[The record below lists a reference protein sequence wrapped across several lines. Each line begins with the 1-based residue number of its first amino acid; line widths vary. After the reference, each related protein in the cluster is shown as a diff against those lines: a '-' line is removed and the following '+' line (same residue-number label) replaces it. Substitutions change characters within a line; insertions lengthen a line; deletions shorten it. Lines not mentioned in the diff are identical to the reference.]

1 MSSFSR
7 VIEIYQFLWSLRANY
22 EQAKAW
28 ADAEDAR
35 TARIRAEAQAAA
47 QLQAMLD
54 ANPSGQLGN
63 AELDN
68 RNALKN
74 SGLLG

>member
-7 VIEIYQFLWSLRANY
+7 IIEIYQFLWSLRANY
-22 EQAKAW
+22 EQTKAW
-28 ADAEDAR
+28 KDAEQAR

-47 QLQAMLD
+47 QLQAMLE

-63 AELDN
+63 AELND
-68 RNALKN
+68 RQTLKK